1 LSEVPEILDPPVL
14 ETGPSDFAELVSA
27 EQIVALHI
35 DRKSEHPVFLESRI
49 FLDSIKSLMLVAPNC
64 SPPYFHPRNML
75 HSKIIEESNNFQ
87 AFVKISI

>member
-1 LSEVPEILDPPVL
+1 LSEVPEILDPPVS

-35 DRKSEHPVFLESRI
+35 DQKPKHPVFPENRI
-49 FLDSIKSLMLVAPNC
+49 FLDSIRSLMLATPNC